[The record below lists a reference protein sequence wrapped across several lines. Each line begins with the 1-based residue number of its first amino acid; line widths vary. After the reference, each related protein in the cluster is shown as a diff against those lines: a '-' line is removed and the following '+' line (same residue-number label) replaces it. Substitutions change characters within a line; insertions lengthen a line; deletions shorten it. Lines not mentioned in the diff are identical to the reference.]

1 VAIPYPSSPTVGQT
15 FTYGGIT
22 YTWNGV
28 AWVYTQTNTPA
39 VVGSVAVTAPITN
52 TGTPTAPVIGIN
64 QSALSIAESQVT
76 NLVSDLA
83 GKANLAGG
91 NSFTGAQV
99 LTASTATDKPLTL
112 VAAAGQSAALQQWQ
126 NSGGT
131 TTSQISADGTLFA
144 SRFAYFGSVQTAGL
158 SNAIVSVVP
167 TAASSIPVAIR
178 GAASQSADLQ
188 QWQNS
193 SGGTVTRVDSNGAIA
208 SGNTILGQIT
218 SIPASTATKGLVVR
232 GVSGQSANLFEI
244 QNSTPTT
251 LVSVGNDGAIT
262 HNAFYQNFN
271 NMLTSG
277 RMAIGTSSLPSGVQ
291 LGVYSGGTANKG
303 LVIRGAS
310 GQTNNLQEWQASDG
324 GTAARVTS
332 SGSLVTTQG
341 FAVLG
346 GASISGSIATL
357 LQTSN
362 AARIALVVQGAA
374 SQSANLQEWQNSS
387 GGTVA
392 LVNSSGDVVTPNG
405 AMFIGSG
412 YLDAKLSINTQLA
425 TQKGIVVR
433 AATSQTA
440 DLQQWQNSSGGTV
453 AKVDSVGDITGRVLR
468 STLAARIVTSDTTV
482 APMVI
487 STIVGQTSNNTEW
500 QTNAGTVAYMQA
512 AGNFKAQ
519 NVATFNSQLQMAQ
532 NAGGGLQI
540 WARATAAYSNPGAN
554 TAATYFRD
562 GTLAGTLRFV
572 SITGA
577 SGVEETLIDNI
588 SSGTAVASAR
598 FTGAGGVN
606 TAGSVITSAGLS
618 LSGTAAPIFLNGSAG
633 TAGQV
638 LTSAGNGSTPT
649 WTTVSGG
656 GSFTGGTLTS
666 DLVLAAGSTAVE
678 PLTFQANT
686 STVGTV
692 SGAMEYDGTVFYQT
706 SNTSPGKALAT
717 QNYYY
722 VSSADYGP
730 DFTVN
735 STAKSLLGGATVGL
749 TVAAGTTYEYELITA
764 ISHQYVTTTSI
775 SGDYLIVSTTVSGSP
790 VVATAHQVDYG
801 SNTTGFTTAT
811 TLSTVRPTGN
821 VTFMPA
827 ITSGTR
833 YAFLRAKGLIRVT
846 GTGTV
851 KIYPAMQT
859 SGASGSGDNIWNV
872 RSGTIFKLTPVGNG
886 TVTQVGAFA

>member
-1 VAIPYPSSPTVGQT
+1 MPIPYPSSPTVGQT

-28 AWVYTQTNTPA
+28 AWTYTQTNTPA

-52 TGTPTAPVIGIN
+52 SGTPTAPVIGIN
-64 QSALSIAESQVT
+64 QSALSITRSQVSDFTSGTVASASVAGTASYATTAGTSVNISGTIAQSQVT
-76 NLVSDLA
+76 NLVTDLA
-83 GKANLAGG
+83 GKANLVGG

-99 LTASTATDKPLTL
+99 VASSGIAEIPLVVRGT
-112 VAAAGQSAALQQWQ
+112 AGQSANLLQIETAISTAIRVNSVGNTTFIGNITSQNNATFTPFSTATVPLTVRGASGQSANLQEWQ

-131 TTSQISADGTLFA
+131 VIAAVSSTGVIRSGVFA
-144 SRFAYFGSVQTAGL
+144 STTAGL
-158 SNAIVSVVP
+158 TGIFTNYDTSGIGIAPSV
-167 TAASSIPVAIR
+167 AN
-178 GAASQSADLQ
+178 Q
-188 QWQNS
+188 
-193 SGGTVTRVDSNGAIA
+193 
-208 SGNTILGQIT
+208 
-218 SIPASTATKGLVVR
+218 KGLIVR
-232 GVSGQSANLFEI
+232 G
-244 QNSTPTT
+244 
-251 LVSVGNDGAIT
+251 
-262 HNAFYQNFN
+262 
-271 NMLTSG
+271 MTS
-277 RMAIGTSSLPSGVQ
+277 
-291 LGVYSGGTANKG
+291 
-303 LVIRGAS
+303 
-310 GQTNNLQEWQASDG
+310 QT
-324 GTAARVTS
+324 
-332 SGSLVTTQG
+332 
-341 FAVLG
+341 
-346 GASISGSIATL
+346 
-357 LQTSN
+357 
-362 AARIALVVQGAA
+362 
-374 SQSANLQEWQNSS
+374 ANLQEWQNSS
-387 GGTVA
+387 GGTIANVDAFGNAGFGGTAASSSFGLRVA
-392 LVNSSGDVVTPNG
+392 TNANPAVIGITVVG
-405 AMFIGSG
+405 A
-412 YLDAKLSINTQLA
+412 A
-425 TQKGIVVR
+425 
-433 AATSQTA
+433 SQSA
-440 DLQQWQNSSGGTV
+440 DLQQWRNSAGGTV
-453 AKVDSVGDITGRVLR
+453 AKVDANGNIYGGQLRTTNSNFITLERNSG
-468 STLAARIVTSDTTV
+468 SEIT
-482 APMVI
+482 MVR
-487 STIVGQTSNNTEW
+487 QTASP
-500 QTNAGTVAYMQA
+500 GV
-512 AGNFKAQ
+512 
-519 NVATFNSQLQMAQ
+519 
-532 NAGGGLQI
+532 
-540 WARATAAYSNPGAN
+540 PGAN
-554 TAATYFRD
+554 AARLYFRD

-588 SSGTAVASAR
+588 SSTSAVASAR

-606 TAGSVITSAGLS
+606 TAGSVISSAGFS
-618 LSGTAAPIFLNGSAG
+618 LSGTVAPILLNGSAG
-633 TAGQV
+633 TSGQV
-638 LTSAGNGSTPT
+638 LTSGGAGTTPT

-706 SNTSPGKALAT
+706 SNTNPGKALAT

-735 STAKSLLGGATVGL
+735 STAKSLLGGSTVGL

-764 ISHQYVTTTSI
+764 ISHQYVTTASI

-790 VVATAHQVDYG
+790 VVSTTHQVDYG

-872 RSGTIFKLTPVGNG
+872 RSGTIFKLTPIGNG

>member
-1 VAIPYPSSPTVGQT
+1 MAIPYPSSPTVGQT

-91 NSFTGAQV
+91 NSFTGAQIIGTNG
-99 LTASTATDKPLTL
+99 TA
-112 VAAAGQSAALQQWQ
+112 
-126 NSGGT
+126 N
-131 TTSQISADGTLFA
+131 I
-144 SRFAYFGSVQTAGL
+144 
-158 SNAIVSVVP
+158 
-167 TAASSIPVAIR
+167 
-178 GAASQSADLQ
+178 
-188 QWQNS
+188 
-193 SGGTVTRVDSNGAIA
+193 
-208 SGNTILGQIT
+208 
-218 SIPASTATKGLVVR
+218 GLVV
-232 GVSGQSANLFEI
+232 
-244 QNSTPTT
+244 
-251 LVSVGNDGAIT
+251 
-262 HNAFYQNFN
+262 
-271 NMLTSG
+271 
-277 RMAIGTSSLPSGVQ
+277 IGT
-291 LGVYSGGTANKG
+291 
-303 LVIRGAS
+303 AS
-310 GQTNNLQEWQASDG
+310 QAANLQEWRISTGGTVARVDKNGAVSAQYFGPSGAGLLGYLDWTTSSPLFQTG
-324 GTAARVTS
+324 GTAVV
-332 SGSLVTTQG
+332 G
-341 FAVLG
+341 
-346 GASISGSIATL
+346 I
-357 LQTSN
+357 
-362 AARIALVVQGAA
+362 RIRGAA
-374 SQSANLQEWQNSS
+374 SQSANLQEWQTSA
-387 GGTVA
+387 GGTAARVDASGNFETTGIGITRGDQRIGTGSYFSAA
-392 LVNSSGDVVTPNG
+392 LNV
-405 AMFIGSG
+405 
-412 YLDAKLSINTQLA
+412 LA
-425 TQKGIVVR
+425 RATTEKGIVVR
-433 AATSQTA
+433 GQASQTANLLELQTSDGTLQTAFSSIGYLQLGAGTNPGGQLGIPLGAAANRGIVIRGAASQTA
-440 DLQQWQNSSGGTV
+440 DLQQWQNSAGGTASSVDAFGNAGFGGTAASSSFGLRVATNANPAVIGIAVVGAASQSADLQQWRNSAGGTVAKVTSAGDASFGAVALGNGTIYGSSSWLNIGLTNATQIGAIVKGAASQSANLQQWQNSAGGTV

-487 STIVGQTSNNTEW
+487 STIAGQTSNNTEW
-500 QTNAGTVAYMQA
+500 QTNAGTVSYIKADGSLYINSNSNTTGVYWKGTSSDQSIRANGNDLFVTPRFDLIYSPTDTTGRLRPGTDNA
-512 AGNFKAQ
+512 AD
-519 NVATFNSQLQMAQ
+519 L
-532 NAGGGLQI
+532 
-540 WARATAAYSNPGAN
+540 
-554 TAATYFRD
+554 
-562 GTLAGTLRFV
+562 GTTGQRWKNLYA
-572 SITGA
+572 TGA
-577 SGVEETLIDNI
+577 VLN
-588 SSGTAVASAR
+588 
-598 FTGAGGVN
+598 
-606 TAGSVITSAGLS
+606 S
-618 LSGTAAPIFLNGSAG
+618 LSMSSTTSPILLNGSAG
-633 TAGQV
+633 TTGQV
-638 LTSAGNGSTPT
+638 LTSGGAGTTPT
-649 WTTVSGG
+649 WTTVGGG

-678 PLTFQANT
+678 PLTFQTNT

-706 SNTSPGKALAT
+706 SNTNPGKALAT

-722 VSSADYGP
+722 VSNADYGP
-730 DFTVN
+730 DFTIN
-735 STAKSLLGGATVGL
+735 STAKSLLDGATVGL

-790 VVATAHQVDYG
+790 VVATTHQVDYG

-859 SGASGSGDNIWNV
+859 SGASGSGDNVWNV
-872 RSGTIFKLTPVGNG
+872 KAGTIFKLTPVGNG

>member
-83 GKANLAGG
+83 GKANLVGG
-91 NSFTGAQV
+91 NSFTDAQIIGTNG
-99 LTASTATDKPLTL
+99 TA
-112 VAAAGQSAALQQWQ
+112 
-126 NSGGT
+126 N
-131 TTSQISADGTLFA
+131 I
-144 SRFAYFGSVQTAGL
+144 
-158 SNAIVSVVP
+158 
-167 TAASSIPVAIR
+167 
-178 GAASQSADLQ
+178 
-188 QWQNS
+188 
-193 SGGTVTRVDSNGAIA
+193 
-208 SGNTILGQIT
+208 
-218 SIPASTATKGLVVR
+218 GLVV
-232 GVSGQSANLFEI
+232 
-244 QNSTPTT
+244 
-251 LVSVGNDGAIT
+251 
-262 HNAFYQNFN
+262 
-271 NMLTSG
+271 
-277 RMAIGTSSLPSGVQ
+277 IGT
-291 LGVYSGGTANKG
+291 
-303 LVIRGAS
+303 AS
-310 GQTNNLQEWQASDG
+310 QAANLQEWRISTGGTVARVDKNGAVSAQYFGPSGAGLLGYLDWTTSSPLFQTG
-324 GTAARVTS
+324 GTAVV
-332 SGSLVTTQG
+332 G
-341 FAVLG
+341 
-346 GASISGSIATL
+346 I
-357 LQTSN
+357 
-362 AARIALVVQGAA
+362 RIRGAA
-374 SQSANLQEWQNSS
+374 SQSANLQEWQTSA
-387 GGTVA
+387 GGTAARVDASGNFETTGIGITRGDQRIGTGSYFSAA
-392 LVNSSGDVVTPNG
+392 LNV
-405 AMFIGSG
+405 
-412 YLDAKLSINTQLA
+412 LA
-425 TQKGIVVR
+425 RATTEKGIVVR
-433 AATSQTA
+433 GQASQTANLLELQTSDGTLQTAFSSIGYLQLGAGTNPGGQLGIPLGAAANRGIVIRGAASQTA

-453 AKVDSVGDITGRVLR
+453 AKVDSVGDVTGRVLR

-487 STIVGQTSNNTEW
+487 STIAGQTSNNTEW

-554 TAATYFRD
+554 SAATYFRD

-618 LSGTAAPIFLNGSAG
+618 LSGTAVPIFLNGAAG

-678 PLTFQANT
+678 PLTFQTNT

-706 SNTSPGKALAT
+706 SNTNPGKALAT

-722 VSSADYGP
+722 VSNADYGP
-730 DFTVN
+730 DFTIDSV
-735 STAKSLLGGATVGL
+735 AKSLLGASTRGI
-749 TVAAGTTYEYELITA
+749 TVAAGTTYEYELYTA
-764 ISHQYVTTTSI
+764 ISHQFVTTGSI
-775 SGDYLIVSTTVSGSP
+775 SGDYLITSSTVTGTPTISII
-790 VVATAHQVDYG
+790 HQVDYG
-801 SNTTGFTTAT
+801 SNNTGFTTET
-811 TLSTVRPTGN
+811 TLTTVRPTGN

-833 YAFLRAKGLIRVT
+833 YALLRAKGVIRVT
-846 GTGTV
+846 GTGTA
-851 KIYPAMQT
+851 KIYPSIKT

-872 RSGTIFKLTPVGNG
+872 RNGTVFKLTPIGNG